1 MHSPSVG
8 CMSEPTAAPQANGST
23 AIETPSIDQLEGASA
38 FTTAAGLRLES
49 VSGTLVRGWIDLGP
63 EHHQPFGI
71 VHGGVYAS
79 AVETAASIGAT
90 QAVLDQGKVAVGVHN
105 STNFIAS
112 MSEGRVNVVATAV
125 SQSHTQQLW
134 QVDIIRDSDE
144 RLIATG
150 QLRVQNITPR

>member
-1 MHSPSVG
+1 
-8 CMSEPTAAPQANGST
+8 MSELTGTATTATGSVPLE
-23 AIETPSIDQLEGASA
+23 APSIEQLEGASA
-38 FTTAAGLRLES
+38 FTSAAGLRLES

-90 QAVLDQGKVAVGVHN
+90 QAVLDRGEVAVGVHN
-105 STNFIAS
+105 STNFLAS
-112 MSEGRVNVVATAV
+112 MIEGRVNVVATAI
-125 SQSHTQQLW
+125 SQSRTQQLW
-134 QVDIIRDSDE
+134 QVDIIRDSDD